1 MFMKVNVFITVDA
14 EHSIGGAFSDQTLS
28 PVGNDRRI
36 FGKIGN
42 KEYGIPLII
51 EIARRYDLPL
61 TFFVEVFSKSYFG
74 EDETKKVCD
83 YILDKGY
90 EIQLHLHPLFL
101 NFGRPNPKELFYEAT
116 INSYNEDTQA
126 EMIEAGKDILIR
138 YGVKEP
144 IAFRAGGFAANIDTL
159 KALRRNGFLID
170 SSLNRR
176 YLGAPCMLNA
186 LDIND
191 ICEVDGVWELPITN
205 FLEFSWLAGGR
216 PKPLDINGVSFQ
228 EIKSVLEKASE
239 NGPGNVTIL
248 MHSFSFIQN
257 SDVQYQKM
265 RTRWRVIQR
274 FEKLCKFLANNQN
287 TYIVRTVGTLS
298 QNNLVIMNRKSNHV
312 LPRVSTLPS
321 MVRLVEQTI
330 ERLGLRR

>member
-1 MFMKVNVFITVDA
+1 MKVNVFITVDA
-14 EHSIGGAFSDQTLS
+14 EHSIGGAFSDPTLN
-28 PVGNDRRI
+28 PVGNDKRI

-138 YGVKEP
+138 YGVKDP
-144 IAFRAGGFAANIDTL
+144 IAFRAGGFAADLNTL
-159 KALRRNGFLID
+159 IALRRNGILID
-170 SSLNRR
+170 SSYNRR
-176 YLGAPCMLNA
+176 YLGFPCKLNT

-191 ICEVDGVWELPITN
+191 LYKVMGVLELPITN
-205 FLEFSWLAGGR
+205 FIEFSWLGGR
-216 PKPLDINGVSFQ
+216 PKPLDINGVSFY
-228 EIKSVLEKASE
+228 EIKRVLEMAPICE
-239 NGPGNVTIL
+239 LFNITIL
-248 MHSFSFIQN
+248 MHSFSFIHN
-257 SDVQYQKM
+257 SDVQYWKV
-265 RTRWRVIQR
+265 RPRWGVIRR
-274 FEKLCKFLANNQN
+274 FEKLCEYLNNN
-287 TYIVRTVGTLS
+287 KEIFNVRTIGSLI
-298 QNNLVIMNRKSNHV
+298 QENLIVVNKSPNV
-312 LPRVSTLPS
+312 MPRLPFLLS
-321 MVRLVEQTI
+321 MVRLIEQAK
-330 ERLGLRR
+330 ERLNFF